1 MTNVMSD
8 RNTNM
13 SDKPNPNTSRQDNE
27 IPLDQLPVEI
37 KAYKD
42 ENGFALVIKSKDKR
56 IGNSEG
62 KLVDNFLVR
71 ILDGEVPQVY
81 GVHSVAV
88 SDMHTRHVEVS
99 GSNIDERGRLF
110 ITSATDGVQRPAAK
124 E

>member
-1 MTNVMSD
+1 
-8 RNTNM
+8 M

-71 ILDGEVPQVY
+71 ILDGDVPQVY

-88 SDMHTRHVEVS
+88 SDMHTRHVEVA

-110 ITSATDGVQRPAAK
+110 ITSATDGVQRPASK
-124 E
+124 Q